1 MKHYTKPETTVVKLQ
16 QQHALLTGSQLNVN
30 QFNSTEFTF
39 GGGAYIDAR
48 TREQSIWGEEW

>member
-1 MKHYTKPETTVVKLQ
+1 MKTYTKPETTVVKLQ
-16 QQHALLTGSQLNVN
+16 MHSALLQASVK
-30 QFNSTEFTF
+30 QFSSTEFQF